1 MDRLQSM
8 GIFVAV
14 VERGSFRGAARQL
27 ALSPAS
33 VTAHVAELERHLSV
47 QLLHRGTRGLE
58 LTDDGRVYHDHCSF
72 VLDRIAQTEAQLRGA
87 RSVALGRL
95 SIDAYATAGVHLVLP
110 ALRAFAERQPGIT
123 VDLSLTDRAYDVGAD
138 GFDVMLRH
146 GPVSNEGLIA
156 RPLGEASVLTVASP
170 EYLAAHGEPA
180 TPQDLLSNH
189 ECLNL
194 RSPRSGKVIDWVF
207 SRRGEHLALSLPGRW
222 SMSHNEQRVQA
233 ALAGLGLTQAVDY
246 AVQPLLMAGRLKQ
259 VLSDWSPRNSPLLLL
274 YAPHR
279 RDVLKV
285 KAFVD
290 FLLECYP
297 AGQPIVPRST

>member
-33 VTAHVAELERHLSV
+33 VTAHVAELERQLAV

-58 LTDDGRVYHDHCSF
+58 LTDDGLVYRDHCRL
-72 VLDRIAQTEAQLRGA
+72 VLDEIAQTEARLRGTRNSA
-87 RSVALGRL
+87 SGRL
-95 SIDAYATAGVHLVLP
+95 SVDAYATAGVHLVLP
-110 ALRAFAERQPGIT
+110 ALREFAERQPGIT
-123 VDLSLTDRAYDVGAD
+123 VDLSLTDRAYDLSAD

-146 GPVSNEGLIA
+146 GPASNEGLIA
-156 RPLGEASVLTVASP
+156 RPLGDASVFTVASP

-180 TPQDLLSNH
+180 TPQDLLNH
-189 ECLNL
+189 ECINL

-207 SRRGEHLALSLPGRW
+207 RRRGEHLAMQVPGRW
-222 SMSHNEQRVQA
+222 SMSHNEQRIQA
-233 ALAGLGLTQAVDY
+233 ALAGLGLAQAADY
-246 AVQPLLMAGRLKQ
+246 AVQALLKTGRLKQ

-290 FLLECYP
+290 FLLELYP
-297 AGQPIVPRST
+297 AGRPIMSR